1 MNLERLFRKAEAAEF
16 LDGGSRFLQQRIQ
29 GALGSSDAGALLR
42 GDAGALLRGDTGALL
57 RGDTGALLRGSWLGH
72 PVHPVLVSVP
82 IGAWVGASVFDLAFR
97 DHVGARR
104 LIALGLLATPPTL
117 MTGWADWAERDT
129 RQRRVGLIHAG
140 ANAIG
145 VVAMLASYVRRRH
158 GTDGRAVATST
169 AGLLAIGLGGAL
181 GGHLTYAMGAGVDE
195 VREGPRSDS
204 PLTSVG

>member
-1 MNLERLFRKAEAAEF
+1 MNIESVFRKAEAARF

-29 GALGSSDAGALLR
+29 GALGSSDAGP
-42 GDAGALLRGDTGALL
+42 
-57 RGDTGALLRGSWLGH
+57 LLRGSWLGH
-72 PVHPVLVSVP
+72 PVHPVLVSLP

-104 LIALGLLATPPTL
+104 LIGLGLLATPPTL

-129 RQRRVGLIHAG
+129 VQRRVGLIHAE

-169 AGLLAIGLGGAL
+169 AGLLAIGIGGAL